1 MNTVNTKFLNLP
13 FITGAVLVSILGGTG
28 LIVLLFTGNKE
39 SNSDTPSSQDHTAMQ
54 SLVLPDDDS
63 NRDED
68 SSEQTIQRIAD
79 LSNFP
84 SHFSRSIAL
93 GKLLSEVDFQQA
105 LNLLDES
112 KQLSDITLR
121 QSTQVEIFR
130 RLASLEPE
138 RALSHTH
145 DFLRVQRN
153 LYKSVVYQEWSFKD
167 IDSLVTYTEQHL
179 RKLESDETIMI
190 LHSILNSGH
199 TLSVETQRD
208 IARRFNLEY
217 YFDSLEDRALRL
229 AMQENPVKHW
239 NLLLGDSLSD
249 HDQIDDLVSIALAV
263 IENDG
268 FDAFR
273 TLHTELS
280 VRRIRNEVL
289 SEVLIE
295 RSWSDTDDIES
306 VFNDAV
312 SLLDDTNR
320 SIVFDIA
327 ERWFQLDAP
336 ATFEALSKLDD
347 EGLRDDLFEITA
359 LYLADNNPLRALEL
373 LESLP
378 EAIRGVV
385 VYTAVFDLAVSDPIE
400 AVKHL
405 SKITQYQEQADE
417 VPDSAKDTTDR
428 IANVAFNLF
437 ANWAEFDAV
446 AAFEWLL
453 SDPTVAHMHN
463 NPNIHFELGRAVTA
477 NNAEAL
483 IEIALKQPNDASNVE
498 LAGIVL
504 SKLASLDFDKAKDL
518 LPKMSEQPARVMG
531 YATIGAVFFYRDN
544 DPEQSIEFGKQL
556 LVSDRTEYYLLLA
569 ERWARHNAK
578 ETYAH
583 LDLLPSAEAQ
593 ARAASTLIEMHN
605 RRRVVLS
612 DEQLEH
618 LMSYLPAEK
627 YPRVE
632 ESNTTIKSRTFTF

>member
-13 FITGAVLVSILGGTG
+13 FIAGAALVSIFGGSG
-28 LIVLLFTGNKE
+28 LIVLLLFTGNKE
-39 SNSDTPSSQDHTAMQ
+39 SNSDTPSSHDHAVVQ

-63 NRDED
+63 NRDD
-68 SSEQTIQRIAD
+68 SSEQSIQRIAD
-79 LSNFP
+79 LSKYP

-93 GKLLSEVDFQQA
+93 GKLLSEVDFQHA
-105 LNLLDES
+105 LKLLDES
-112 KQLSDITLR
+112 KQLSDLTVR

-145 DFLRVQRN
+145 DYLRVQRK
-153 LYKSVVYQEWSFKD
+153 LYQSVVCQEWSYKD
-167 IDSLVTYTEQHL
+167 IDSLVAYTEQHL
-179 RKLESDETIMI
+179 RKLDSEDTIMI

-199 TLSVETQRD
+199 ALSEETQRD

-280 VRRIRNEVL
+280 DRRIRNEVL

-327 ERWFQLDAP
+327 ERWFQLDP
-336 ATFEALSKLDD
+336 SATFIALSQLEDK
-347 EGLRDDLFEITA
+347 GLRDNLFEITA
-359 LYLADNNPLRALEL
+359 LHLADSNPLRALEL

-378 EAIRGVV
+378 ETIRGVV
-385 VYTAVFDLAVSDPIE
+385 VYAAVFDLAVRDPIE

-405 SKITQYQEQADE
+405 SKITQYQERADE
-417 VPDSAKDTTDR
+417 TPESAKDVADR

-453 SDPTVAHMHN
+453 SDPTVAHVHN
-463 NPNIHFELGRAVTA
+463 DRNIHFELARAVTA

-483 IEIALKQPNDASNVE
+483 IEIALKQPDDVPNVAFEGIILSN
-498 LAGIVL
+498 LA
-504 SKLASLDFDKAKDL
+504 ALDFDRARDL
-518 LPKMSEQPARVMG
+518 LPKMREGPARILG
-531 YATIGAVFFYRDN
+531 HATIGAGFFYRDN
-544 DPEQSIEFGKQL
+544 DPEQSIKFGMQL
-556 LVSDRTEYYLLLA
+556 PVSDRAEYYLLLA
-569 ERWARHNAK
+569 ERWARHNAE
-578 ETYAH
+578 ETYAN
-583 LDLLPSAEAQ
+583 LDLLPSSAAQ
-593 ARAASTLIEMHN
+593 ARAASTLIE
-605 RRRVVLS
+605 REGWAPALS

-618 LMSYLPAEK
+618 LKSYLPDEK
-627 YPRVE
+627 YP
-632 ESNTTIKSRTFTF
+632 